1 MNNTDGRQKSRCC
14 CCSDKDDDAAAVAT
28 AAATSNAATTAAATL
43 WQQHVQLFASWPEI
57 SVATRNPAGNA
68 THVSLALHL

>member
-1 MNNTDGRQKSRCC
+1 
-14 CCSDKDDDAAAVAT
+14 VAT
-28 AAATSNAATTAAATL
+28 AAATSIAATTAAATL